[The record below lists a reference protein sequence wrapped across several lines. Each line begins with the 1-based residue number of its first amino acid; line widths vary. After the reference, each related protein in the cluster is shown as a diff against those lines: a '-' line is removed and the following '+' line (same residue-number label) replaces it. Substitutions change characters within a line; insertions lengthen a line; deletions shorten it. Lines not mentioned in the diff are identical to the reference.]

1 MADDV
6 RIVVHQQAIDALA
19 KDPGMRIE
27 LLQAADPVDDRARQ
41 RAPKDTGKG
50 AFSIHSEAV
59 LDGPE
64 WTVRIGWD
72 RERFYMYFHEAGTRK
87 LPARPFLVPALE
99 GVAE

>member
-19 KDPGMRIE
+19 KDPDMRIE
-27 LLQAADPVDDRARQ
+27 LLDASVPVVDTARHE
-41 RAPKDTGKG
+41 APKRTGRG
-50 AFSIHSEAV
+50 AASIRAEAV

-64 WTVRIGWD
+64 WTVRISWD
-72 RERFYMYFHEAGTRK
+72 RERFYMYFKEKGTRQ

-99 GVAE
+99 GFAS